1 MNEYKIGKNNILFG
15 ERNAWNT
22 LIVTRPRIWVEATIL
37 KYQNIERQSY
47 TEKSEKFAKKYN

>member
-22 LIVTRPRIWVEATIL
+22 LIVTRPRI
-37 KYQNIERQSY
+37 
-47 TEKSEKFAKKYN
+47 